1 MIICVCNNVNERA
14 IHRAIDDGHRSFDA
28 LQFET
33 GVATCC
39 GKCEPHAREMLA
51 QGCRPHGRCLI
62 SDHSTADVLW
72 LQAQPA

>member
-14 IHRAIDDGHRSFDA
+14 IQRAVSDGHASFDA

-39 GKCEPHAREMLA
+39 GKCEPAAREAMA
-51 QGCRPHGRCLI
+51 NACHSRSHCLI
-62 SDHSTADVLW
+62 SDRSQQNTVWLTAS
-72 LQAQPA
+72 A